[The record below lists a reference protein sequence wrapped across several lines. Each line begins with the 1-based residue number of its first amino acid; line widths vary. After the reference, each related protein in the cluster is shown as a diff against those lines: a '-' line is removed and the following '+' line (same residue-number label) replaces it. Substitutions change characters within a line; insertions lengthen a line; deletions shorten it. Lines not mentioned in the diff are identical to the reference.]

1 MMMPNVDCLSLQE
14 KIQLKK
20 ILNLQNINEGRKLY
34 FEEALP
40 IIFPGAEFYYYE
52 PDEKFLIF
60 IPYKETEHNKL
71 RLHYLC
77 YYFFDITARLQPYWE
92 YPFGIIGRKKTMVL
106 NHMKLYGSRKDL

>member
-1 MMMPNVDCLSLQE
+1 MKPNADCLSPQEQTQLGEILDLQR
-14 KIQLKK
+14 
-20 ILNLQNINEGRKLY
+20 INEGRRLY

-40 IIFPGAEFYYYE
+40 IIFPGAECYYYM
-52 PDEKFLIF
+52 PDEKFLLF

-77 YYFFDITARLQPYWE
+77 YYFFDISAKLQPYWE

-106 NHMKLYGSRKDL
+106 NRTRLYGNGKDL

>member
-1 MMMPNVDCLSLQE
+1 MMMPNVDCLSHQEQIRLQ
-14 KIQLKK
+14 K
-20 ILNLQNINEGRKLY
+20 ILSLQKINEGRKLY

-40 IIFPGAEFYYYE
+40 IIFPSAECYYYE

-60 IPYKETEHNKL
+60 IPYKETERNKL

-77 YYFFDITARLQPYWE
+77 YYFFEITAKLQTYWE

-106 NHMKLYGSRKDL
+106 NHTRLYGKGDEF